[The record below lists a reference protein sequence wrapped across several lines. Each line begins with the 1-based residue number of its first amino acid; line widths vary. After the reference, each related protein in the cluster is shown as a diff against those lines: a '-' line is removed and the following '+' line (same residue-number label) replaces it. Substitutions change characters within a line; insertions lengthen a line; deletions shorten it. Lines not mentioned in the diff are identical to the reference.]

1 MTTQSASRNLRLC
14 VNLTINYSNM
24 KKKQLKNQ
32 NQSFNG
38 LLLLLFMCVSFAF
51 TSSTYAQSIEIKG
64 TVTDANGNPLPGTS
78 IITKENQTI
87 GAQTDFDGNFSMTV
101 PNTETTLVLSFMGF
115 ITQEIIV
122 GDK

>member
-1 MTTQSASRNLRLC
+1 MTSTQ
-14 VNLTINYSNM
+14 NM

-32 NQSFNG
+32 NQSYNG
-38 LLLLLFMCVSFAF
+38 LLLLLFMFVSFAF

-101 PNTETTLVLSFMGF
+101 PNTESMATYPMD
-115 ITQEIIV
+115 EYMAWC
-122 GDK
+122 